1 MTQIKDIGKIA
12 QKFADVT
19 PQRAGEYEQGVM
31 NPRRD
36 WAQATAAAEQAYK
49 DGVAAAASRGS
60 FGKGVRKAG
69 TAKQQ
74 AGVQK
79 KGKDRFGPG
88 VAIAGPAYQEGF
100 APYHQVIASTPL
112 PPRFA
117 RRDPRNLQRVAAIA
131 TALGKAKEAR
141 LGT

>member
-1 MTQIKDIGKIA
+1 MAQVKDLA
-12 QKFADVT
+12 QVAAKFAGVT
-19 PQRAGEYEQGVM
+19 PQRSAEYEQGSL

-36 WAQATAAAEQAYK
+36 WAQATAAAEESYK
-49 DGVAAAASRGS
+49 QGVSAAAAQGR

-74 AGVQK
+74 AGVK
-79 KGKDRFGPG
+79 NKGAARFGAG
-88 VAIAGPAYQEGF
+88 VALAGPAYQEGF
-100 APYHQVIASTPL
+100 APYHQAIASTAL

-131 TALGKAKEAR
+131 TALGKVKESRGA
-141 LGT
+141 

>member
-1 MTQIKDIGKIA
+1 MAQIKDLAGIA
-12 QKFADVT
+12 GKFAAVT
-19 PQRAGEYEQGVM
+19 PQRAPEYALGSA

-36 WAQATAAAEQAYK
+36 WAQATAAAEESYK
-49 DGVAAAASRGS
+49 AGVTAAIGRGS

-74 AGVQK
+74 KGVRE
-79 KGKDRFGPG
+79 KGESRFAAG
-88 VAIAGPAYQEGF
+88 VAISGPAYQEGF
-100 APYHQVIASTPL
+100 GPYHQVIASTTL

-131 TALGKAKEAR
+131 TALGKAKEAAV
-141 LGT
+141 GK